1 MKSCPRCLGQ
11 MLVDQGM
18 DGSYWDCMACG
29 HQIDIKTHASGI
41 RLMSSLMNEADP
53 ILPDARPYL
62 MAQWEAL

>member
-1 MKSCPRCLGQ
+1 
-11 MLVDQGM
+11 MLIDQGM

-29 HQIDIKTHASGI
+29 HQIDINTHASGV

-62 MAQWEAL
+62 MALWEVL